1 MFATIDLWEL
11 PDSRLTATLS
21 KKLEDNFY
29 SRCPP
34 EKRPEVHRPPVSPS
48 ASPKEEAESKSITPS
63 PTVEGKEKPGGKE
76 TPQTKKWSW
85 LQLKPKIFKTD
96 SAGNVKYD
104 SSLLKALHRTFF
116 IRWWTAGLID
126 LIASAFLCL
135 SKLHFSDNFF
145 PQIPFKRHHRWLPKS
160 YLRGSQMH
168 IYTTASRTSRRQPE
182 SSSNHEALDMASGW
196 HLHCLLCKVCRCILR
211 RHTADDFGAETASLV
226 CIALVNCLSRCK
238 LITGPR

>member
-135 SKLHFSDNFF
+135 SKTTFQRQFF
-145 PQIPFKRHHRWLPKS
+145 FHRYPS
-160 YLRGSQMH
+160 ND
-168 IYTTASRTSRRQPE
+168 ITAGYQNPTYVA
-182 SSSNHEALDMASGW
+182 H
-196 HLHCLLCKVCRCILR
+196 RCIYIPPPHGR
-211 RHTADDFGAETASLV
+211 AEGSRSHQATTRHWIWHRAGICIVCYARYVVVYSVDILLTTSEQKPLV
-226 CIALVNCLSRCK
+226 WYVLHL
-238 LITGPR
+238 